1 MCGAH
6 IKLKRVSG
14 VQNHESVSIFLVV
27 SPFCKVCVSPHNFF
41 LFQQE
46 LSLYGLLRHWWM
58 INLSHAAPLP
68 PPPPPPSTTAT
79 ATATTTI
86 MVATREWCGRPLF
99 FFSSSI
105 IIISFIIH
113 YKIPIHAMLSMPTL
127 PHSKIKTCYPK
138 ALSSLSPILSSPN
151 KLLLQKILVLGD

>member
-14 VQNHESVSIFLVV
+14 VQDHESVSIFLVV

-58 INLSHAAPLP
+58 INLSHAPPLP
-68 PPPPPPSTTAT
+68 PPPPSTT

-99 FFSSSI
+99 
-105 IIISFIIH
+105 SF
-113 YKIPIHAMLSMPTL
+113 L
-127 PHSKIKTCYPK
+127 PQ
-138 ALSSLSPILSSPN
+138 LSSVSSFTTKFPFMLCFPCPLFPILKLKHVILKPYHHYHLFCHHPIKMFPN
-151 KLLLQKILVLGD
+151 KLLLQRYLF